1 MKTILQNHFNLKKRQ
16 CLVIGAF
23 ALMLLPPTVM
33 AEAIYAAPSH
43 VQQSRTITGTVRS
56 NGGETIPGVSILIKG
71 TTTGTVTDIDG
82 KYSLNVVDQ
91 NATLVFSSI
100 GYVTQ
105 EILLSQKSQIDITLQ
120 EDIKSLE
127 EVVVVGYG
135 TQKKAT
141 LTGAVTSVSPE
152 NIKSSPAVNLS
163 NSLAGLLPGLTVLN
177 RSGEPGADN
186 ATIFIRGNNTTGS
199 NAPLVVV
206 DGVQDPAGWQRI
218 NPNDIESISVLKD
231 ASAAIYGSRAANG
244 VILITTK
251 RGKIGKPTVT
261 YSFNQGINQP
271 TRLPELAGSPLFAEY
286 VNEMLAKDGQ
296 APRYTE
302 AEIQLFRDG
311 TDPNYPNTNWYKEVL
326 KDYSLQS
333 MHNLSLRGGNEAV
346 RYSLSGSYA
355 NQNSIFK
362 RGIHEF
368 DGYTVRTN
376 IDAKV
381 TDNIN
386 VNVDLNMGFDERI
399 QPGTESPWGWL
410 MAIPTMPVFYANGS
424 PSAGIEQGLNP
435 AVMVTDASGKHNT
448 ISKRL
453 TANIGF
459 DAKLPWVKGLGVTG
473 YFVASN
479 EDVLDKRW
487 RTPWT
492 VYNYDK
498 VNDIYIPLRGGRI
511 TAPELTQS
519 TDSDASTFWNF
530 RLKYENQFEDHYFNT
545 FIGAEQTRGSN
556 TFYSAFRRN
565 YLSPILSELFAGDP
579 ATQQNNGNSS
589 VSARQSLL
597 GRVSYN
603 FKEKYMIDFNARYD
617 GSHVFAEE
625 KRFGFFPGV
634 SLAWVISEEF
644 LKDQQF
650 VNDLKLRASMGKMG
664 NDRINPYQFM
674 AAYNLGLQGYHFGLP
689 TTSQL
694 GIIPGVTPNPDVTWE
709 VATTQNIGLDGLFW
723 NGGLGFSVDVFK
735 QRRENILTKRDLE
748 IPFYTGL
755 LLPDENIGIVENKGI
770 ELALSHAR
778 SIANVSGLSY
788 SFAGNIAFAR
798 NNVVDISEAQDVPA
812 YQKAEGRILG
822 AGLYYEALGIFRTQD
837 EVDSNPVFPG
847 TKVGHLQYRDVN
859 GDGII
864 DSGDMLRMDK
874 SNIPQ
879 ITFGF
884 NASVNYKGFSLFAN
898 FAGQG
903 KAWQY
908 YHQNARIAVNGLK
921 DLIEN
926 RYTPGSMD
934 SRYPIIP
941 DLETKTQPSGL
952 QSTFW
957 LQNASFLRLKTL
969 QVAYTLPG
977 SLVSKINFSSAR
989 VYLNGNNLF
998 TLSEIKWFDPE
1009 GGSERGTFY
1018 PQSKIFNLGI
1028 DISF

>member
-1 MKTILQNHFNLKKRQ
+1 MKTIVQTNSFLKKCR

-23 ALMLLPPTVM
+23 VLVFLPHLLKADAVYEPP
-33 AEAIYAAPSH
+33 AH
-43 VQQSRTITGTVRS
+43 LQQARNITGTVRDS
-56 NGGETIPGVSILIKG
+56 DGETIPGVSIVVKG
-71 TTTGTVTDIDG
+71 TTTGTVTDVEG
-82 KYSLNVVDQ
+82 KYSLSVPGENV
-91 NATLVFSSI
+91 TLVFSSI

-105 EILLSQKSQIDITLQ
+105 EIAVTGKSQIDITLQ
-120 EDIKSLE
+120 EDVKNLE

-141 LTGAVTSVSPE
+141 LTGAVTSVAPE
-152 NIKSSPAVNLS
+152 NIKSSAAVNLS

-199 NAPLVVV
+199 NTPLVVV
-206 DGVQDPAGWQRI
+206 DGVQDPPGWQRI
-218 NPNDIESISVLKD
+218 NPNDIEAISVLKD

-251 RGKIGKPTVT
+251 RGKIGKPTIS

-286 VNEMLAKDGQ
+286 VNEMLVKDGQ

-311 TDPNYPNTNWYKEVL
+311 TDPNYPNTNWYKQVL

-381 TDNIN
+381 TENIN
-386 VNVDLNMGFDERI
+386 VNVDLNLGLDDRT
-399 QPGTESPWGWL
+399 QPGTENPWGWL
-410 MAIPTMPVFYANGS
+410 MAIPTMPVFYPNGF

-435 AVMVTDASGKHNT
+435 AVMVTEASGNHNT
-448 ISKRL
+448 KSKRL
-453 TANIGF
+453 IANIGF

-498 VNDIYIPLRGGRI
+498 VNDQYIPLRGGRI

-519 TDSDASTFWNF
+519 TDSDASTFFNV
-530 RLKYENQFEDHYFNT
+530 RLKYENQFDDHYINT
-545 FIGAEQTRGSN
+545 FIGAEQTRGTS

-589 VSARQSLL
+589 QSARQSLL

-603 FKEKYMIDFNARYD
+603 FKEKYMVDFNARYD

-634 SLAWVISEEF
+634 SVAWVISEEF

-664 NDRINPYQFM
+664 NDRIDPYQFM

-709 VATTQNIGLDGLFW
+709 VATTQNVGLDGLFW

-755 LLPDENIGIVENKGI
+755 QLPDENIGIVENKGI
-770 ELALSHAR
+770 ELALSHTRSVAR
-778 SIANVSGLSY
+778 VSGLSY
-788 SFAGNIAFAR
+788 AVAGNIAFAR
-798 NNVVDISEAQDVPA
+798 NNVVDISEAQDVPE

-864 DSGDMLRMDK
+864 DSGDMIRMDK

-884 NASVNYKGFSLFAN
+884 NTSVNYKGFSLFAN
-898 FAGQG
+898 FAGQA

-934 SRYPIIP
+934 SKYPIIP

-957 LQNASFLRLKTL
+957 LQDASFVRLKTL
-969 QVAYTLPG
+969 QLAYTLPQ
-977 SLVSKINFSSAR
+977 SFVSKINFSSAR
-989 VYLNGNNLF
+989 IYLNGNNLF
-998 TLSEIKWFDPE
+998 TISEIKWFDPE
-1009 GGSERGTFY
+1009 GDNERGGFY
-1018 PQSKIFNLGI
+1018 PQSKIFNLGV